1 MAEGHKTSSDERVWN
16 MVNFTRKENYLK
28 ISA

>member
-1 MAEGHKTSSDERVWN
+1 MSSGERVWN
-16 MVNFTRKENYLK
+16 MVNFTRKGGYLE